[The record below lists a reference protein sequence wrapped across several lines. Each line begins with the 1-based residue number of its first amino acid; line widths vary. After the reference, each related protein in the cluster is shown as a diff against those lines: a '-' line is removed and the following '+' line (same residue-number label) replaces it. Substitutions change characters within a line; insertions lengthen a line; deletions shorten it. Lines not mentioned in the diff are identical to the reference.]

1 MNKSKAKKMA
11 YTGTVTFGELQ
22 ELINNCDRSK
32 PCKLN
37 KNLTRE
43 QALSIMEGGIKG
55 KDPEERPVTTW
66 INRREKLTL
75 TGDGINVMNIL
86 VECG

>member
-1 MNKSKAKKMA
+1 MNKSKAKQMA
-11 YTGTVTFGELQ
+11 YAGTVTFGELQ
-22 ELINNCDRSK
+22 ELIDNCDRSK

-55 KDPEERPVTTW
+55 KDPEERLVTTW

>member
-1 MNKSKAKKMA
+1 MKKSKAKEMA
-11 YTGTVTFGELQ
+11 YAGTVTFGELQ

-32 PCKLN
+32 PCKVN
-37 KNLTRE
+37 KNITRS
-43 QALSIMEGGIKG
+43 QALSIMEGAIKD
-55 KDPEERPVTTW
+55 KDPDQHPITTMF
-66 INRREKLTL
+66 NRRDKLTL